1 MAFRRE
7 SLATEDSETMRKKTG
22 YKLLGV
28 LAIVVVFASVSGGA
42 AELSKERAAES
53 AALEWLFLVDEGKY
67 GESWEETAAYFKN
80 AVGKDQWEQTL
91 RAVRKPLGNAVAREA
106 KSAVYAT
113 SLPGAPDGEYV
124 VVEFSTS
131 FANKKSAMETV
142 TPMMDGDGKW
152 RVSGYYIK

>member
-1 MAFRRE
+1 
-7 SLATEDSETMRKKTG
+7 MRKKTRSR
-22 YKLLGV
+22 LLGV
-28 LAIVVVFASVSGGA
+28 LAVVAVFASVTGGA
-42 AELSKERAAES
+42 EELSRERAAES
-53 AALEWLFLVDEGKY
+53 AALEWLTLVDEGKY
-67 GESWEETAAYFKN
+67 AESWEETAEYFKN
-80 AVGKDQWEQTL
+80 AVGKGQWDQSM
-91 RAVRKPLGNAVAREA
+91 RAFRKPLGNAVERKA

-131 FANKKSAMETV
+131 FENKKSATETV